1 MPLGRKKS
9 SSNTTKHG
17 GGGYLAKIG
26 IDLETDMES
35 TSQTE
40 CGEANKD
47 DVFEHVTK
55 NNKLPS
61 KKETENLGDEKIV
74 SLNVGD
80 ILSVKGG
87 KNFPHWP
94 AKILNIHENG
104 KDALVEFY
112 ETKNWSLINLE
123 EWCSF
128 DQNLDKYRE
137 EGIKSVHKDNF
148 LKAITQ
154 AEMDIKDKSS
164 NSRGPVKVEK
174 NLEQINSRLQSIE
187 TILSS
192 QAEKNTAEYTSWA
205 NVVGKNTNAIR
216 VTTSR
221 SVNAKEVIVHKME
234 EKPEERLE
242 EWAGR
247 LVTATRVKA
256 NLTEVKRIG
265 KSNENKNRPIMISFQ
280 NAQQKDD
287 FIANLRFIKGNE
299 EFNFIRVTENF
310 SYEERKILR
319 SKIEEARSLNENE
332 TDQTKWHKVF
342 GSPKT
347 SLEIRVVKKRTKNS
361 SHDD

>member
-1 MPLGRKKS
+1 M
-9 SSNTTKHG
+9 
-17 GGGYLAKIG
+17 
-26 IDLETDMES
+26 
-35 TSQTE
+35 
-40 CGEANKD
+40 
-47 DVFEHVTK
+47 
-55 NNKLPS
+55 
-61 KKETENLGDEKIV
+61 
-74 SLNVGD
+74 
-80 ILSVKGG
+80 
-87 KNFPHWP
+87 
-94 AKILNIHENG
+94 
-104 KDALVEFY
+104 
-112 ETKNWSLINLE
+112 
-123 EWCSF
+123 
-128 DQNLDKYRE
+128 DKYRE

-154 AEMDIKDKSS
+154 AEMDIKDKIS

-205 NVVGKNTNAIR
+205 NVVGKNPNAIR